1 MEMRVKMEESM
12 DETVIELS
20 QKYIAYYNKG
30 IIVLYA
36 VLSKTLYGLFKIEMM
51 FYLNLCKVL
60 KNMLFKINPYTPCV
74 ANDDMNNK
82 TNDSSMSC

>member
-12 DETVIELS
+12 DETVIEVS

-36 VLSKTLYGLFKIEMM
+36 VLSKKLYGLFKISMM

-60 KNMLFKINPYTPCV
+60 KNMLFKITHTLHVWP
-74 ANDDMNNK
+74 M
-82 TNDSSMSC
+82 MI